1 MKIRKG
7 FVSNSSS
14 SSFVC
19 DVCGNVESGYD
30 ASASEM
36 GFANCENG
44 HLFCEDHIVRE
55 LTDEQVRGLVKRI
68 IEEGYAN
75 SDFYDLEESEQ
86 IEEIRAALDNK
97 YMNTNSF
104 EEYGF
109 DGELPAECCPICSL
123 QVLPDSD
130 VLTYILKS
138 NASSRE
144 KMYEKIRAEFGT
156 IDKFVEFIK

>member
-19 DVCGNVESGYD
+19 DVCGEVESGYD
-30 ASASEM
+30 ASASDC

-44 HLFCEDHIVRE
+44 HEFCEDHIIHEVSDDQ
-55 LTDEQVRGLVKRI
+55 LRGLVGRI
-68 IEEGYAN
+68 IADRLAGE
-75 SDFYDLEESEQ
+75 DFVELSEAEQ
-86 IEEIRAALDNK
+86 FEEIRAVLNNK
-97 YMNTNSF
+97 YLNTNSF

-109 DGELPAECCPICSL
+109 DYELPALCCPICSL
-123 QVLPDSD
+123 KTIPDRL

-138 NASSRE
+138 NASSRNA
-144 KMYEKIRAEFGT
+144 MYDKIRAEFGT
-156 IDKFVEFIK
+156 FDKFSEFVK